1 MRANEDSGRSPIPSW
16 RDDSEVHY
24 VRWMGERGSP
34 SGLSDLE
41 IEVAKA
47 IAAEWDAVAQKHPFS
62 PEIYFY
68 SMGNWLSPSRD
79 YQLLKLLHVCS
90 VLKLQGYGEMRG
102 HVLRC
107 ISESI
112 SDERLSTMIHQPW
125 LLQAL
130 ILHGSADGVA
140 SLEQLLISMTQKVVD
155 KEQAHLV
162 WLKANVFRKLYHLA
176 FAKADFTCCLRVARD
191 GHRLVA
197 DVSGAA
203 PSEVGLGEMQSNLLT
218 CKHWKYLELRAAIE
232 IASESDSARQSL
244 LSVKAPATYFSD
256 ENDYCIR
263 EVIDFDFGV
272 ECYLTPY
279 GHSIIK
285 GGDWM
290 KTLSAILEAEGGFS
304 SQQEIEVAQ
313 RIIAELGPLMEDLSD
328 QENAFA
334 AWSFSDFE

>member
-90 VLKLQGYGEMRG
+90 VLKLQGYGAMRE

-112 SDERLSTMIHQPW
+112 SDERPSTMIHQPW

-140 SLEQLLISMTQKVVD
+140 GLEQLLISMTQKVVEA
-155 KEQAHLV
+155 EQAHVV

-191 GHRLVA
+191 GHTLV
-197 DVSGAA
+197 DDFSGAV
-203 PSEVGLGEMQSNLLT
+203 PSEVGTGEMQSNLLT

-232 IASESDSARQSL
+232 IALNRMRHANRCCPS
-244 LSVKAPATYFSD
+244 K
-256 ENDYCIR
+256 
-263 EVIDFDFGV
+263 
-272 ECYLTPY
+272 TPRPTFPTNT
-279 GHSIIK
+279 I
-285 GGDWM
+285 
-290 KTLSAILEAEGGFS
+290 T
-304 SQQEIEVAQ
+304 
-313 RIIAELGPLMEDLSD
+313 
-328 QENAFA
+328 AF
-334 AWSFSDFE
+334 ER